1 LSRLLLEAGGPELLA
16 LAVSSFQLESV
27 VHFRPSVAVILN
39 VDEEHLDRHR
49 SLAEYVR
56 IKSRVFMNQGHP
68 SEGPSGPPAPRHVD
82 DVLILP
88 IDDERLRSLARKHR
102 GRTLFFS
109 TRQSVSRGAWLDGGR
124 LYVNLTGVTEELGG
138 VDREGTESTV
148 QFPENVLVG
157 ALVCRLYG
165 IDAGRIGE
173 AVRELRS
180 GGAIA

>member
-1 LSRLLLEAGGPELLA
+1 
-16 LAVSSFQLESV
+16 
-27 VHFRPSVAVILN
+27 
-39 VDEEHLDRHR
+39 
-49 SLAEYVR
+49 
-56 IKSRVFMNQGHP
+56 
-68 SEGPSGPPAPRHVD
+68 
-82 DVLILP
+82 
-88 IDDERLRSLARKHR
+88 
-102 GRTLFFS
+102 
-109 TRQSVSRGAWLDGGR
+109 